1 MSCTT
6 NRTANEIIEEAF
18 KIIGI
23 FSEERNLSGKRLKE
37 GLDLLNGL
45 LSSYRASTQLI
56 AYDSI
61 ITFNLVVGQRQYEIS
76 EEVSADVNSNP
87 LARLKFVTIEND
99 NLQHPIG
106 IVPDNYF
113 YARGINLNLSRR
125 PTQVFLQSENEK
137 TFLNFLVKPD
147 LTYLCTVKGKFVLDD
162 LTLNTDITTI
172 PRYYTLYL
180 SSALARLL
188 HPRYAGSKWD
198 AVDET
203 QYNELKEDVM
213 SVADID
219 LITETGIAL
228 TQSRFNRFSHF
239 NAGF

>member
-6 NRTANEIIEEAF
+6 ARTANEIIEGAF

-37 GLDLLNGL
+37 GLDVLNEL
-45 LSSYRASTQLI
+45 LSTYRASAQLI
-56 AYDSI
+56 AYDST

-76 EEVSADVNSNP
+76 EEISADVNSNP
-87 LARLKFVTIEND
+87 LVRLKFVTIEND
-99 NLQHPIG
+99 NLQYPIQ
-106 IVPDNYF
+106 IAPDNLF
-113 YARGINLNLSRR
+113 YTNGINLNRSRR
-125 PTQVFLQSENEK
+125 PTQVFLQQDNNAS
-137 TFLNFLVKPD
+137 FLNFFVKPE
-147 LTYLCTVKGKFVLDD
+147 LAYLCTVKGKFVLDD

-180 SSALARLL
+180 KSALGRLL
-188 HPRYAGSKWD
+188 HPNYDGSKWD

-203 QYNELKEDVM
+203 QYTELKEDVM

-219 LITETGIAL
+219 LITETSVAL
-228 TQSRFNRFSHF
+228 VQSRFDRSFNF
-239 NAGF
+239 NAGP